1 MLHLG
6 GLENHVALL
15 PYGSQLQECRKMLRS
30 EIDQGNIQ
38 KYHAVQE
45 ATTIRLL
52 QSLLKSPEQFYERAE
67 W

>member
-1 MLHLG
+1 
-6 GLENHVALL
+6 
-15 PYGSQLQECRKMLRS
+15 MLRS